1 MKQYCHLHPTVPAQ
15 FQCDKCNQ
23 LYCAGCI
30 DVRDKGGYAEGQKLY
45 FCPKCNF
52 IARWL
57 GLGNVIDP
65 FWTRLHKFF
74 LYPLK
79 LQPLIL
85 IFVTAFLL
93 QFFSGIG
100 LVNILVR
107 VGTWCVIIKYA
118 YESLKRTARGDL
130 SPPGLTSQTLTEDM
144 GVVFKQYVIYFIIG
158 FAFFMIGRYL
168 GPIAA
173 IPFLVFA
180 VFMLPAMIM
189 LLITTESVFHA
200 INPAIFIR
208 IAFRIGKGYFIMYF
222 FLLLLLG
229 APAVLMNNVAKVMPS
244 DFLIFLFAAIKNY
257 YTIIFYHLMGYV
269 ILQYHEEIGYKIDI
283 EDVNMPDV
291 EAPSAVTEAAAGPV
305 ALLGEVNLLIRDG
318 SYDDAIALI
327 EQKQGQDPI
336 DDLELAERYDT
347 LLKMTKKTRKRLK
360 KGAEYIDLLAKNNKK
375 DKVFEVYGECIA
387 SDKTFLATPFALF
400 KLAGWLSEG
409 GKPKQS
415 ISTFNRLVKAY
426 PKDPLVPKAYFRSA
440 QIFHERLMDMEKAKR
455 ILNGLIK
462 KYPDHDIANHARN
475 YLAQM
480 V

>member
-15 FQCDKCNQ
+15 FQCDKCNH

-30 DVRDKGGYAEGQKLY
+30 DVRDKGGYAQGEKLY

-52 IARWL
+52 MAKWL

-65 FWTRLHKFF
+65 FWARLHKFF

-85 IFVTAFLL
+85 IFVTAFIL

-100 LVNILVR
+100 ILNVLASI
-107 VGTWCVIIKYA
+107 GTWGVIIKYA

-144 GVVFKQYVIYFIIG
+144 GVVFKQYIIYFIIG
-158 FAFFMIGRYL
+158 FGFFYISRYL
-168 GPIAA
+168 GPVVGIS
-173 IPFLVFA
+173 FLVFA
-180 VFMLPAMIM
+180 ALMLPAMIM

-208 IAFRIGKGYFIMYF
+208 LTFRIGKGYFIMYF
-222 FLLLLLG
+222 FLLLLLA
-229 APAVLMNNVAKVMPS
+229 APTALMNNIAKVMPS

-283 EDVNMPDV
+283 EDVNMAD
-291 EAPSAVTEAAAGPV
+291 EQAPSEVVQVAAGPV
-305 ALLGEVNLLIRDG
+305 ALLGEINLMVRDG
-318 SYDDAIALI
+318 SYDEAIALI
-327 EQKQGQDPI
+327 EEKSGSEPI
-336 DDLELAERYDT
+336 DDPELSERYYN
-347 LLKMTKKTRKRLK
+347 LLKMTKQNEKLLK
-360 KGAEYIDLLAKNNKK
+360 HSRSYLDLLARKNKK
-375 DKVFEVYGECIA
+375 DAAFKVYNDSIA
-387 SDKTFLATPFALF
+387 LDKAYLPTSFSLF
-400 KLAGWLSEG
+400 KIAGWLNET
-409 GKPKQS
+409 GKPKES
-415 ISTFNRLVKAY
+415 ISTYNRLVKSY

-440 QIFHERLMDMEKAKR
+440 QIFQERLMDMEKAKR

-462 KYPDHDIANHARN
+462 KYPDHDIASHAKN
-475 YLAQM
+475 YLAQI
-480 V
+480 